1 MHACSRMLD
10 LPKPGACSHLS
21 RLPALESVRREQGR
35 EAAGGGDFS
44 LDAFTVKTMK
54 GRLMTHAAGV
64 YATLDDWMAHEAI
77 PCSLD
82 SRPDFNAAVDT
93 VISALGDAVA
103 LLGFGEALHG
113 GEELL
118 VLRNQLFQRL
128 VEAHGYSAIAVE
140 SSFPRGS
147 IINDYVLGRGPASY
161 AAVQDTGWSHGFGTF
176 EANRELV
183 EWMRH
188 YNADPAHQRKLQFS
202 GFDSPTDVIT
212 DSPHQTLHV
221 ALDYLSERDEA
232 LGQEYRKRIDPLL
245 GQDAAWENPAA
256 ALDPTQSIGRSPE
269 ATALRIEAEELIA
282 ELCVRRPELVA
293 KSDESRYREAIH
305 YAVVARQLLHYHA
318 TLAQPSDKR
327 QERLL
332 GIRAAMMA
340 ENLAYIV
347 SREQGRGNV
356 LVFAHNTHLK
366 RGKVQWHWGNETV
379 IWWPVGSHLHELFG
393 RRYAVIGS
401 AVGESLANGIDQPE
415 AGTLEARFTSAPG
428 PVRFI
433 PTHQGQG
440 LPTEEMAALPIRS
453 GSKKNG
459 SYMALGA
466 QSFTDF
472 DWFAVLDTT
481 TYNGWGHF

>member
-1 MHACSRMLD
+1 MRAWE
-10 LPKPGACSHLS
+10 K
-21 RLPALESVRREQGR
+21 
-35 EAAGGGDFS
+35 EAAKGEDFS
-44 LDAFTVKTMK
+44 LNAFTAKTTE
-54 GRLMTHAAGV
+54 GRPMTHAAGV
-64 YATLDDWMAHEAI
+64 YATLDDWIAHEAI
-77 PCSLD
+77 PFSLD

-93 VISALGDAVA
+93 VIGALGDSVA

-113 GEELL
+113 GKELL
-118 VLRNQLFQRL
+118 ILRNQLFQRL
-128 VEAHGYSAIAVE
+128 VEAYGYSAIAIE
-140 SSFPRGS
+140 SSFPRGP
-147 IINDYVLGRGPASY
+147 IINEYVLGRGPASY
-161 AAVQDTGWSHGFGTF
+161 EAVQDTGLSHGFGKF

-188 YNADPAHQRKLQFS
+188 YNADPAHHRKLQFY
-202 GFDSPTDVIT
+202 GFDSPTDVT
-212 DSPHQTLHV
+212 ADSPRQTLYV
-221 ALDYLSERDEA
+221 ALDYLSER
-232 LGQEYRKRIDPLL
+232 
-245 GQDAAWENPAA
+245 
-256 ALDPTQSIGRSPE
+256 
-269 ATALRIEAEELIA
+269 EELIS
-282 ELCVRRPELVA
+282 ELRVRRPELIA
-293 KSDESRYREAIH
+293 KSDESRYREAVH

-318 TLAQPSDKR
+318 ALAQPSDQR
-327 QERLL
+327 QARLL
-332 GIRAAMMA
+332 GIRDAMMA

-356 LVFAHNTHLK
+356 LIFAHNSHLK
-366 RGKVQWHWGNETV
+366 RGKVQWQWGNETV

-401 AVGESLANGIDQPE
+401 AVGSSPANGTGHPE
-415 AGTLEARFTSAPG
+415 AGTLEARLTSAPG

-481 TYNGWGHF
+481 TYNGWGQF

>member
-1 MHACSRMLD
+1 M
-10 LPKPGACSHLS
+10 LS
-21 RLPALESVRREQGR
+21 RAVDESMGERSSRRR
-35 EAAGGGDFS
+35 DFS
-44 LDAFTVKTMK
+44 LNAFTAKTTE
-54 GRLMTHAAGV
+54 GRPMTHAAGV

-77 PCSLD
+77 PFSLD

-93 VISALGDAVA
+93 VIGALGDSVA

-113 GEELL
+113 GKELL

-128 VEAHGYSAIAVE
+128 VEAYGYSAIAIE
-140 SSFPRGS
+140 SSFPRGP
-147 IINDYVLGRGPASY
+147 IVNEYVLGHGPASY
-161 AAVQDTGWSHGFGTF
+161 AAVQDTGWSHGFGKF

-188 YNADPAHQRKLQFS
+188 YNAERAHQMKLQFY
-202 GFDSPTDVIT
+202 GFDSPTDVTT
-212 DSPHQTLHV
+212 DSPRQTLHFV
-221 ALDYLSERDEA
+221 LDYLSERDEA
-232 LGQEYRKRIDPLL
+232 LAQEYRSRIEPLL
-245 GQDAAWENPAA
+245 GQDSAWEDPAA
-256 ALDPTQSIGRSPE
+256 ALDPTQSIGRSK
-269 ATALRIEAEELIA
+269 ASTALRIETEELIS
-282 ELCVRRPELVA
+282 ELCVRRPELIA
-293 KSDESRYREAIH
+293 KSDESRYLEAVH
-305 YAVVARQLLHYHA
+305 YAVGARQLLNYHA

-327 QERLL
+327 QARLL

-356 LVFAHNTHLK
+356 LVFAHNSHLK
-366 RGKVQWHWGNETV
+366 RGKVQWQWGNETV
-379 IWWPVGSHLHELFG
+379 SWWPVGSHLHELFG

-401 AVGESLANGIDQPE
+401 AVGESPANGIGQPE
-415 AGTLEARFTSAPG
+415 AGTLETRFTSAPG

-440 LPTEEMAALPIRS
+440 LPTEEIAALPIRS
-453 GSKKNG
+453 GSKKNR
-459 SYMALGA
+459 SYMEPLGA

-481 TYNGWGHF
+481 AYNGW